1 MNPYIHLP
9 KVPIVIGRQDFVV
22 SRCRGKKVLHLGC
35 VDSGLLRERFLSAKL
50 MHQKLAEVAT
60 ELWGI
65 DIDAD
70 GISFLRSQGFD
81 NLVVGDVCN
90 LDKIPELQGQRFD
103 VIVASKIIEHLMN
116 PGLFLNAV
124 DKLMI
129 PGHTELIVTVPN
141 AFRVSTLI
149 QLLHGV
155 EYVHPDHNYWFSY
168 ATVTN
173 LLKKAGFEIREVYV
187 YSFQSTRIIPESVS
201 KFLVRKNASL
211 APRRK
216 AESFPSNVWTRA
228 IGYLK
233 SLPRRLI
240 VQVLYRRTPFWG
252 DGIIVIAM
260 KPGK

>member
-1 MNPYIHLP
+1 MNPYISLP

-35 VDSGLLRERFLSAKL
+35 VDSGSLHERFLRGEL
-50 MHQKLAEVAT
+50 MHQKLAEVAA

-81 NLVVGDVCN
+81 NLVVGDVCS
-90 LDKIPELQGQRFD
+90 LDKIPEFQERSFD
-103 VIVASKIIEHLMN
+103 IIVASEIIEHLMN

-124 DKLMI
+124 EKLMI

-141 AFRVSTLI
+141 AFRISTLI
-149 QLLHGV
+149 QLWYGV
-155 EYVHPDHNYWFSY
+155 EYIHPDHNYWFSY
-168 ATVTN
+168 ATVTG
-173 LLKKAGFEIREVYV
+173 LLRKAGFEIKEIYV
-187 YSFQSTRIIPESVS
+187 YSFESTKILSELVS
-201 KFLVRKNASL
+201 KFFRRKNTRMT
-211 APRRK
+211 PRLK
-216 AESFPSNVWTRA
+216 AESSSFTSRVQI

-233 SLPRRLI
+233 LLLRRL
-240 VQVLYRRTPFWG
+240 VMRVLYKRTPFWG
-252 DGIIVIAM
+252 DGIIVFVR